1 MRLADIL
8 KLPKEPHSLS
18 IIKDYLEQPLGHVD
32 YQAAFSHYFDIGI
45 ALGLEDMVFHE
56 GERVIKELENQAVTD
71 HQEKMLKHV
80 ITAAIKLEK
89 YDAAKVYI
97 EQRKQ
102 LLPVLKQYLGVLD
115 EIAYKKALNLPYED
129 DVQKVLKDVIPDPV
143 KIICLEELY
152 AIHKHEDQPEKAL
165 ESLYKLFELDQQ
177 HKYNNDELMLL
188 LKLKRFEEASEK
200 ALVALKEHPDNAWAV
215 QTLLAAYVAT
225 GEHHKAMTLE
235 ANHEDL
241 IDKQDDVLRTAF
253 YEQAI
258 ALYKKL
264 DNKLS
269 LDAYTRKLKSLQRT
283 TDKKAKTT
291 ATEQKE
297 VVVVEAPAKKTM
309 SRGHVLEH
317 LDLANDLIVFSHQ
330 IDEKL
335 PLRDYLR
342 TFFMHLEG
350 KIKTKDIAVYLHQMM
365 PNFFHYKKERL
376 YDKTLGS
383 AQLEDT
389 VLAKVLESHEDIFE
403 ETQTMRWPK
412 NVITQKDYDDDVKF
426 VYAFPIG
433 DAGAVLFHFE
443 TIIKD
448 PGDHYDLLR
457 LVANILY
464 AHLLD
469 EKKTSR
475 FKRENRTYQGILD
488 SPLFAFREMSEAR
501 STYNEAAQQL
511 FHIDRHH
518 HLELFLRDVSYEYVH
533 AYKDAIQKL
542 FAKPGETKELLY
554 VYQGKH
560 IVEKM
565 VSIRIGE
572 DIHIMS
578 LFSDQ
583 SETVEATKELV
594 EQATVDP
601 ETGLANMHALHEAFE
616 DHLTD
621 KASLLL
627 VELDQQL
634 KHIYGSDKMV
644 HYFKEFAQVTKK
656 FFQAGVTYRFDFN
669 QLLVILPFND
679 IRTVTKLVKDY
690 FRYLEGYTSK
700 ILPYEKYRGNMG
712 IVRFP
717 VVTIDKNRDK
727 LFRYLD
733 IALDKAKRDREE
745 HFVFFVYRDYEDEL
759 FEQQVI
765 DHLNLAIETKSLSL
779 VFNQI
784 TDIKKNRVWQYE
796 SELSLPNLTIDSKYL
811 MAIAGKR
818 NRLVDLER
826 FHIERV
832 CTFLVALEKET
843 ERLIKLTIPISKETF
858 LEPTF
863 NAYVSGLFKQYGIP
877 YEFIRFKFD
886 MDIRASHY
894 ATQIQELIDHGI
906 SLDTTSLDM
915 ALAYPFHALHVE
927 HKKATVKWHSYLSKV
942 KELLDGFNMAL
953 IVRGVKTKDQKES
966 LERLGIQYM
975 EGTLYKQLPGAVLTE
990 KIKESL

>member
-32 YQAAFSHYFDIGI
+32 YQAAFSHYFEIGI
-45 ALGLEDMVFHE
+45 ALGLEEMVFNE
-56 GERVIKELENQAVTD
+56 GERVIKELENQTVTD
-71 HQEKMLKHV
+71 HQEKLLKHV
-80 ITAAIKLEK
+80 IAAAIKLEK
-89 YDAAKVYI
+89 YDAAKAYI
-97 EQRKQ
+97 EQRRQ
-102 LLPVLKQYLGVLD
+102 HLPVLKQYQGVLD
-115 EIAYKKALNLPYED
+115 EIAYKKALNLPYEE
-129 DVQKVLKDVIPDPV
+129 DVHKVLKDVIPDHV
-143 KIICLEELY
+143 KILCLEELY
-152 AIHKHEDQPEKAL
+152 AIYQQEEKPEKAL
-165 ESLYKLFELDQQ
+165 DSLYKLFDLDQQ
-177 HKYNNDELMLL
+177 HKYENNQLTLL
-188 LKLKRFEEASEK
+188 LKLNRHEEAREK
-200 ALVALKEHPDNAWAV
+200 ALALLKEHPDNAWAV
-215 QTLLAAYVAT
+215 LTLLAVYVAT
-225 GEHHKAMTLE
+225 DESHKAMTLE
-235 ANHEDL
+235 ADHEEL
-241 IDKQDDVLRTAF
+241 IDKQDDILRAAY

-283 TDKKAKTT
+283 SEKKAKV
-291 ATEQKE
+291 AGSEPKE

-350 KIKTKDIAVYLHQMM
+350 KIKTKEIAVYLHQAM
-365 PNFFHYKKERL
+365 PNLLHYKKERL
-376 YDKTLGS
+376 YDKTIGIT
-383 AQLEDT
+383 QLEDT
-389 VLAKVLESHEDIFE
+389 VVQKVLASHEDIFE

-412 NVITQKDYDDDVKF
+412 NIITQKDYEDDVKF
-426 VYAFPIG
+426 VYGFPVG
-433 DAGAVLFHFE
+433 DLGAMLVHFE
-443 TIIKD
+443 TVVKD
-448 PGDHYDLLR
+448 PGEHYDLLR

-469 EKKTSR
+469 DKKTSR

-488 SPLFAFREMSEAR
+488 SPLFAFRELSEAR
-501 STYNEAAQQL
+501 STYNETAQKL

-533 AYKDAIQKL
+533 AYKDAIQQL
-542 FAKPGETKELLY
+542 FAKPGQVKELLY

-560 IVEKM
+560 IVERM
-565 VSIRIGE
+565 YALRIGE
-572 DIHIMS
+572 EIFIMS
-578 LFSDQ
+578 LFTDQ
-583 SETVEATKELV
+583 SKTVEATKELV
-594 EQATVDP
+594 EQATVDV
-601 ETGLANMHALHEAFE
+601 ETGLANMHALHETFE
-616 DHLTD
+616 EHLKD

-627 VELDQQL
+627 VELDQHL

-656 FFQAGVTYRFDFN
+656 FFKEGVTYRFDFN
-669 QLLVILPFND
+669 QLLIILPFND

-690 FRYLEGYTSK
+690 FRYLEGYASK
-700 ILPYEKYRGNMG
+700 ILSYEKYRGNMG

-717 VVTIDKNRDK
+717 VVTIDKNKDK

-796 SELSLPNLTIDSKYL
+796 SELSMPNLTIDSRYL
-811 MAIAGKR
+811 MAIAKKR

-832 CTFLVALEKET
+832 CTFLVELEKTT
-843 ERLIKLTIPISKETF
+843 ERLIKLTIPISKDTL

-863 NAYVSGLFKQYGIP
+863 NPYVLGLFKQYGIP
-877 YEFIRFKFD
+877 CEFIRFKFD

-906 SLDTTSLDM
+906 SLDTTSLEM

-927 HKKATVKWHSYLSKV
+927 HKKATVKWNSYLSKV

-953 IVRGVKTKDQKES
+953 IIRNVKTKDQKES
-966 LERLGIQYM
+966 LERLGIHYL
-975 EGTLYKQLPGAVLTE
+975 EGTLYKQLPGTVLIE